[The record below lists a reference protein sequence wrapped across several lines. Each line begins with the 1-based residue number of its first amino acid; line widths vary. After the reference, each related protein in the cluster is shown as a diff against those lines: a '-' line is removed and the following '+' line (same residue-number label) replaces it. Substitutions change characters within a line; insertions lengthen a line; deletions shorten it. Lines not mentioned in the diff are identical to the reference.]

1 MYEAISYQALSSA
14 AISPSL
20 LLCTVRCSLQ
30 QHRRRNVRAQNYSPR
45 CVFIDEGNKDLLY
58 AFVNYLFE
66 HDYGAKLDHLF
77 ELKLVWLASILQ
89 YLERFIN
96 KYGDDHVLVK
106 VLYEKSSHPLFRIPL
121 TQLIDWGKLVDD
133 DRRMR
138 NAEHFNY
145 TEGVESNAI
154 LIDLM
159 IKQRETHE
167 VRLRKLEGD
176 IDLFKRSVLQ
186 RLDQIDRTN
195 SEILNTLRSMK
206 LDSPSRFVRHASPSP
221 HDDSSRKRRRVAATN
236 EEGPVPVPPPTEPS
250 PEKTPAVASNLF
262 TRTTTQNYT
271 AIACVDDYL
280 TFKLKAVSSWIDP
293 HKSQKHIRSIVT
305 RITTFY

>member
-1 MYEAISYQALSSA
+1 MSIAGAAL
-14 AISPSL
+14 
-20 LLCTVRCSLQ
+20 CGW
-30 QHRRRNVRAQNYSPR
+30 RNVRAQNYSPR

-96 KYGDDHVLVK
+96 KYGDDHVLVR
-106 VLYEKSSHPLFRIPL
+106 VLYEKSSHPHFRIPL
-121 TQLIDWGKLVDD
+121 TQLIDWGKLVDND
-133 DRRMR
+133 WRMR

-176 IDLFKRSVLQ
+176 IDLFRRSVLQ

-250 PEKTPAVASNLF
+250 PGK
-262 TRTTTQNYT
+262 
-271 AIACVDDYL
+271 
-280 TFKLKAVSSWIDP
+280 KLQQSHRIFLPELRRRNIQPSLAWMITLLSTLKPFPGIDP

-305 RITTFY
+305 RIATFYLSAVDA